1 MAELISKSPLDGR
14 APAEIGAAWLSEV
27 VATPITCVA
36 PFRQRQ
42 AEADEVLRSALGL
55 GFPEPG
61 AVIAS
66 AQARCVW
73 SGREQA
79 FLIGAAPPEPL
90 GGCAL
95 VTDITDGWAMLRL
108 GGAGAE
114 DVLARLVPVDL
125 RAGAFAPGRVLRSEL
140 AQMMALIRRTEDDF
154 EIMVMRSF
162 AESAWSELQSAME
175 TVAARPRT
183 SWRA

>member
-14 APAEIGAAWLSEV
+14 APAEIGAAWLSEI
-27 VATPITCVA
+27 VAAPITCVA

-61 AVIAS
+61 VVIAS

-79 FLIGAAPPEPL
+79 FLIGAAPPAQL
-90 GGCAL
+90 AASAL
-95 VTDITDGWAMLRL
+95 VTNITDGWAMLRL
-108 GGAGAE
+108 GGDAAE

-125 RAGAFAPGRVLRSEL
+125 RARIFAPGRIVRSEL

-162 AESAWSELQSAME
+162 ADSAWSELQSAME
-175 TVAARPRT
+175 SVAARPRT
-183 SWRA
+183 AGRP